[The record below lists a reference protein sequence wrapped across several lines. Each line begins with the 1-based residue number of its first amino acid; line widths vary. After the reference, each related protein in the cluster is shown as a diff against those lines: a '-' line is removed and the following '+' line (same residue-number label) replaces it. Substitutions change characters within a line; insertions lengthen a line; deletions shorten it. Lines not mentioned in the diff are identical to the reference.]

1 MYIWSRHE
9 LSLKLY
15 YRKTEYCVK
24 QCSALSKR
32 ALSMVEFGA
41 VRQEHSWKLFFIHT
55 MCICLRYKLA
65 ILLDLFSFY
74 KLNVYCLW
82 ICECCGKIASL
93 VHIAC
98 ILLDLLLKLMVY
110 YNLICNKKET
120 SAVCMLNCRKD
131 KHTWIKYSAYT
142 FSTSICKI
150 CTRTNTICPRND
162 VCQISWMA
170 STKNYGTLDGARMLS
185 VNNTTLDKHFFFCDI
200 QSFPKE
206 VQVWTEILKWV

>member
-1 MYIWSRHE
+1 MFTACGLVSR
-9 LSLKLY
+9 
-15 YRKTEYCVK
+15 
-24 QCSALSKR
+24 
-32 ALSMVEFGA
+32 
-41 VRQEHSWKLFFIHT
+41 
-55 MCICLRYKLA
+55 
-65 ILLDLFSFY
+65 
-74 KLNVYCLW
+74 
-82 ICECCGKIASL
+82 CCGKIASL

-142 FSTSICKI
+142 FFTSICKI

-170 STKNYGTLDGARMLS
+170 STKNYGTLLHGARMLS
-185 VNNTTLDKHFFFCDI
+185 VSNTTRNKHFFFVIFSAFQKKC
-200 QSFPKE
+200 KLE
-206 VQVWTEILKWV
+206 LKF